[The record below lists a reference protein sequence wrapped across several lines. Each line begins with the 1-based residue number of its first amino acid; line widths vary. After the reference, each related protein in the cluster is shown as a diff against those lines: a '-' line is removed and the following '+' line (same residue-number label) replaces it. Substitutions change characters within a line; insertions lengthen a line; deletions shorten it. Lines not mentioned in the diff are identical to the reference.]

1 MPLKPMET
9 KRTNKILLAKGI
21 KIIAIAILFMF
32 ISPVI
37 LHSAFQN
44 REHALY
50 IPVLILGIAGAI
62 FAIVMAFVG
71 LNTILKSMFDKPN

>member
-1 MPLKPMET
+1 MET
-9 KRTNKILLAKGI
+9 KKTNKTLLAKGV
-21 KIIAIAILFMF
+21 KRIAIAILFMF

-44 REHALY
+44 REHTLY
-50 IPVLILGIAGAI
+50 IPVLIIGIAGAI

-71 LNTILKSMFDKPN
+71 LNTVLKSMFNRSN